1 MGSINLQDIIL
12 DNRDMEFGSLNTY
25 NLNSDLIIGENSTV
39 FFRAVDKFFVSDSGS
54 TGQGG
59 NTIPFKIMLK
69 TTTSKIQFDSSL
81 EKENVDAFIAA
92 HIIDSNVTNK

>member
-39 FFRAVDKFFVSDSGS
+39 F
-54 TGQGG
+54 
-59 NTIPFKIMLK
+59 
-69 TTTSKIQFDSSL
+69 L
-81 EKENVDAFIAA
+81 EQLINFCF
-92 HIIDSNVTNK
+92 

>member
-39 FFRAVDKFFVSDSGS
+39 FLEQLINFLFLILVLQDKVVILFH
-54 TGQGG
+54 
-59 NTIPFKIMLK
+59 LK
-69 TTTSKIQFDSSL
+69 
-81 EKENVDAFIAA
+81 
-92 HIIDSNVTNK
+92 